1 MLVPIVLGAKKPA
14 TVTPCINACV
24 KALSG
29 EEVVGLG
36 VNLPPSEEYAA
47 SIEIDMMMI
56 RADMKQPITLL
67 NIKHL
72 FLIMLLKIIYLPS
85 YVKETPG
92 QEGGRE
98 AISLS

>member
-1 MLVPIVLGAKKPA
+1 MLGAKRPA
-14 TVTPCINACV
+14 TVTPCSNARV

-29 EEVVGLG
+29 EEVVEPG
-36 VNLPPSEEYAA
+36 VSLPPSEEYAA
-47 SIEIDMMMI
+47 SIEIDMMI

-72 FLIMLLKIIYLPS
+72 FLIMLHKIIYLPS

-92 QEGGRE
+92 
-98 AISLS
+98 